1 MVKSL
6 NIELQVLGLS
16 IAIRKQGSN
25 EASKVTAE
33 VGQVTA
39 EAIKAA
45 VARELRKEQRQGG
58 SLYGD

>member
-16 IAIRKQGSN
+16 IAIRKQDSN

>member
-25 EASKVTAE
+25 EVSKAI
-33 VGQVTA
+33 A
-39 EAIKAA
+39 EAVKAV
-45 VARELRKEQRQGG
+45 VARELRKEQRLGG
-58 SLYGD
+58 ILYGT